1 MPGSKRK
8 RSGSP
13 RRTREEVNLADA
25 GASLLEQ
32 LNQGGAFKMR
42 IDDFVD
48 LVRAG
53 DAERVV
59 GELVSC
65 LVLSCGA
72 EGEITMDHIVADAPE
87 DVLQEVT
94 ARMPEE
100 GEKYPLASADKK
112 SKKLQANWV
121 EFWRTLAAREGA
133 ALLLDDGFR
142 DRLMGWFNVTME
154 QKVRSLRHHATAAV
168 LNMVYGLCSNLKDLR
183 EADKEG
189 RKGKRD
195 TERERKMRTLTD
207 VIEGMLMHSAR
218 NRVRDVVPEI
228 RVLVLQ
234 MLGSWADKWQ
244 GVFTPEYSK
253 NIGWSLSDKDPSVRL
268 AAVQATLQLYQ
279 ADGPYEQLKK
289 FLVRYGPRLLQ
300 MTLDLSP
307 KVQCAAIET
316 LTRIVQVEHE
326 HDEDDPVILQERNTE
341 NLLGLIVDERLCVR
355 VQVAGFL
362 RQVLWLR
369 LHAKYPGLPTPQE
382 RNKRRLELFIVQMVR
397 GPWKTHSRA
406 PELFVDALFHSCH
419 HSFFEPAVML
429 AKVATAESPGRK
441 LGLSDDDSAAVLN
454 VVLSTLRAVVLLPQG
469 KLDLNCGVKE
479 DDPIKRSKKEID
491 GRDKAWSKIREDL
504 HNELA
509 RAVPE
514 LLQKSLDES
523 CTNLLL
529 GIVRGLPVDCWA
541 KAGSGKHKGLSAVLE
556 KLNHLFATETKESGL
571 HEVCC
576 TWRHLAEAS
585 HAQADEA
592 RRLWRNSRKTLLK
605 KLSADSPSPET
616 WLRLRMSVQ
625 ENLDW
630 NDEMRAATT
639 VKNALESVD
648 PAEAHVAE
656 VGLSAMLFGWLLCLK
671 AIREGD
677 TTLIG
682 GFFAT
687 VLPRICE
694 LTAAPQLRDDL
705 SILYNLLNA
714 ATTTW
719 TIMRHPGLEKIPG
732 GSYTPTEREERGLM
746 KGVDAFL
753 EGAKAELATA
763 PGRSLSLQSQRLEL
777 EAHTSDVLLATI
789 RMFAC
794 SLLQDT
800 FLGSFYRHWPRL
812 HQRGQVIVAELW
824 KHKSVT
830 DSRTAWQADCH
841 AIQLAHRRYIESG
854 DSTDTRER
862 ALLAD
867 LHSLVQKFVN
877 VQAFEK
883 ERSRE
888 WAVKVIESIIDYA
901 AKLDSEL
908 DPDSDDTNTHVLAA
922 LQPTSRFLDKT
933 SARQLAAKLS
943 ETNLRGVDIQNGVA
957 NSNRTV
963 LVSALAKAAGTQ
975 REALWDSVRGG
986 PLSTTLPSKPTAG
999 VMGHAPTPSPLRA
1012 RALFEDEEDTSL
1024 ARVPMRRK
1032 PGMAPPVSPAR
1043 TIGTETSAG
1052 FKRSAAGLSQ
1062 DTELASKRP
1071 RTFATTTPSSHR
1083 QSGDID
1089 LSDDDDDIM
1098 DTPVP
1103 KGKGKGRARPI
1114 ASTIASTSM
1123 SRMAA
1128 QTEVDDDDDDDD
1140 DVTMRPRGKGKAR
1153 TVSSVA
1159 PTVQTEDDESEE
1171 DLPPRGKG
1179 KGKAKRRSLA
1189 VTTEDD
1195 DESDDETTRP
1205 RGKGMSNRRAPLDD
1219 DDEDDDDESDEKP
1232 RGKGKGKGMRKRVS
1246 QDVYK
1251 YSSQ

>member
-1 MPGSKRK
+1 MPAKRK

-32 LNQGGAFKMR
+32 LYQGGAFKMR

-48 LVRAG
+48 LVKAG
-53 DAERVV
+53 DPERVA

-72 EGEITMDHIVADAPE
+72 EGEITMEHIMADTPE
-87 DVLQEVT
+87 DVLQEVA

-100 GEKYPLASADKK
+100 GEKYPLASTDKK
-112 SKKLQANWV
+112 NRKFQANWN

-133 ALLLDDGFR
+133 ALLLDNDFR
-142 DRLMGWFNVTME
+142 DKLMGWFNVCME

-168 LNMVYGLCSNLKDLR
+168 LNMVHGVCTNLKDLR
-183 EADKEG
+183 DADKEG

-195 TERERKMRTLTD
+195 AERERKMRNLTD
-207 VIEGMLMHSAR
+207 VIESLLMHGAR
-218 NRVRDVVPEI
+218 NRVRDVVPDI
-228 RVLVLQ
+228 RVLALQ
-234 MLGSWADKWQ
+234 MLGNWAEKWQ

-253 NIGWSLSDKDPSVRL
+253 NIGWSLSDKEPSVRL

-300 MTLDLSP
+300 MTLDYSP

-341 NLLGLIVDERLCVR
+341 NLLSLIVDERLCVR

-369 LHAKYPGLPTPQE
+369 LHAKYPGLATPQE
-382 RNKRRLELFIVQMVR
+382 RNKRRLELFVVQMVR
-397 GPWKTHSRA
+397 GPWKTHARA

-429 AKVATAESPGRK
+429 AQVATAESPGRQ
-441 LGLSDDDSAAVLN
+441 LGLTDDDSAAVLA
-454 VVLSTLRAVVLLPQG
+454 VVLQTLRAVVLVPKG
-469 KLDLNCGVKE
+469 KLDLNCGVK
-479 DDPIKRSKKEID
+479 DDESIKRSKKEID
-491 GRDKAWSKIREDL
+491 GRDKAWAKVREDL
-504 HNELA
+504 HNELV

-523 CTNLLL
+523 CTNSLL
-529 GIVRGLPVDCWA
+529 GIVRGLPAESWA
-541 KAGSGKHKGLSAVLE
+541 KAGAGKHKGLHAVLD
-556 KLNHLFATETKESGL
+556 KLSHLFGTETKEVGL
-571 HEVCC
+571 REVCS

-592 RRLWRNSRKTLLK
+592 RRSWRNSRKTLLK

-625 ENLDW
+625 ENLEW
-630 NDEMRAATT
+630 SDELRAATT

-648 PAEAHVAE
+648 PGDAHMAQ
-656 VGLSAMLFGWLLCLK
+656 VGLSAMLFGWQLCVK

-682 GFFAT
+682 GYFAS
-687 VLPRICE
+687 VLPRICQ
-694 LTAAPQLRDDL
+694 LCAAPQLRDDL
-705 SILYNLLNA
+705 SVLYDLLNA

-719 TIMRHPGLEKIPG
+719 TIMRHPGLAKIPG
-732 GSYTPTEREERGLM
+732 GSYNPTDREERGLM

-753 EGAKAELATA
+753 EGAKVELATP
-763 PGRSLSLQSQRLEL
+763 PGRSLASQGQRLEL

-794 SLLQDT
+794 SLIHDN

-812 HQRGQVIVAELW
+812 HQRGQQIVAELW

-841 AIQLAHRRYIESG
+841 SIQLAHRRYMESG
-854 DSTDTRER
+854 DSTDSRDR
-862 ALLAD
+862 QSLAD

-888 WAVKVIESIIDYA
+888 WATKVVESIIDYA

-908 DPDSDDTNTHVLAA
+908 DEHSDDTNTHVLAA
-922 LQPTSRFLDKT
+922 LQPTARFLDRA
-933 SARQLAAKLS
+933 SARQLAGKLQECS
-943 ETNLRGVDIQNGVA
+943 LRGVDIQNGVP

-975 REALWDSVRGG
+975 RETLWDTVRGG
-986 PLSTTLPSKPTAG
+986 LLSTTLPGKPTVGAIG
-999 VMGHAPTPSPLRA
+999 GHAPTPSPLRA
-1012 RALFEDEEDTSL
+1012 RALFEDEDDTSL
-1024 ARVPMRRK
+1024 MRVPARRERA
-1032 PGMAPPVSPAR
+1032 PMAPPVSPAR
-1043 TIGTETSAG
+1043 TIGTETSG
-1052 FKRSAAGLSQ
+1052 GHKRSGGLSQ
-1062 DTELASKRP
+1062 DSELASKRP
-1071 RTFATTTPSSHR
+1071 RTTYAATTTTPSSAR

-1089 LSDDDDDIM
+1089 LSDDDDI

-1103 KGKGKGRARPI
+1103 RGKGKGRTRPI
-1114 ASTIASTSM
+1114 ASTIASTTT
-1123 SRMAA
+1123 RTAA
-1128 QTEVDDDDDDDD
+1128 RTEVDDDDDDDD
-1140 DVTMRPRGKGKAR
+1140 DDTVPRGKGKFSSSR
-1153 TVSSVA
+1153 SMTVSSMA
-1159 PTVQTEDDESEE
+1159 RTINDDEDSDEA
-1171 DLPPRGKG
+1171 PPRGRGKG
-1179 KGKAKRRSLA
+1179 KGVRRTVPT
-1189 VTTEDD
+1189 VTDD
-1195 DESDDETTRP
+1195 DDDDDMSDEETTRP
-1205 RGKGMSNRRAPLDD
+1205 RGKGMITRRAPATTLDD
-1219 DDEDDDDESDEKP
+1219 DDDDDDSMDEKP
-1232 RGKGKGKGMRKRVS
+1232 RGKGK
-1246 QDVYK
+1246 
-1251 YSSQ
+1251 